1 MSNFGH
7 GGYQWRVLGSPPWSS
22 LITLLF
28 IILKS
33 KSWLIDLSIDWL
45 LLTISSCGWI
55 LNSIRGNYNLTFGG
69 TFAGGFLSFK
79 PSIPKSLLLSGE
91 HNVESH
97 FTLINHQVYTY
108 RLDPIHICIWWN
120 FDVALCNI
128 CCTWF
133 FSFQI
138 KQIRTALAI
147 ASLLNRTLVRTN
159 FGDHTF

>member
-33 KSWLIDLSIDWL
+33 KSWLINLSIDWL
-45 LLTISSCGWI
+45 PLTISSCGWI
-55 LNSIRGNYNLTFGG
+55 LNSIRGNYNNLTFGG

-108 RLDPIHICIWWN
+108 RLDPIHICIWWILMLH
-120 FDVALCNI
+120 FVIFVAHD
-128 CCTWF
+128 F
-133 FSFQI
+133 FLFRLNKLGQPL
-138 KQIRTALAI
+138 Q
-147 ASLLNRTLVRTN
+147 LLPFSTE
-159 FGDHTF
+159 HW